1 MANDQIAQLFNEK
14 EEDSGDTDAQRDND
28 ENDDNDDDNEC
39 TAKLRFMNFPFSF
52 KKMILPSLARDMLL
66 FLPGNDIPLGYS
78 SRKGL

>member
-1 MANDQIAQLFNEK
+1 MNECTN
-14 EEDSGDTDAQRDND
+14 ERL
-28 ENDDNDDDNEC
+28 NDDNNNSNNNNDDDDNDDNDDDDDDNEC

>member
-1 MANDQIAQLFNEK
+1 MNECTNERLNDDKNN
-14 EEDSGDTDAQRDND
+14 SNNNND
-28 ENDDNDDDNEC
+28 DDDNDDNKC

-78 SRKGL
+78 SRKEL